1 MINVWEQK
9 KSRESDRI
17 YYKNIL
23 TNKSEWNLPTNKN
36 GVWKK
41 VKDELNNT
49 LIIFIPTK
57 NQSYTRSYSGLLK
70 GGADLTLEMYNEL
83 NPDYPMSELPIYGS
97 PHYYD
102 WMTDPF
108 RTSEQLRAFW
118 VYKGYNRYV
127 VNDDEYWDKIMEH
140 MQARIVLSYN
150 DLNNFYK
157 ETRILHKN
165 KSKQFLLDP
174 VHPFEPQYAE
184 NIEPWMTGPF
194 RNSEELLAYW
204 IYKGYNQMLIDIWR
218 EFMEYLD
225 EHSIDSYE
233 KLENLYERTPELHS
247 LDLDTVLDF
256 LEGVSPIDI
265 HNYIAED

>member
-9 KSRESDRI
+9 KSRQSDRI

-57 NQSYTRSYSGLLK
+57 NQSYTRGYSGLLK
-70 GGADLTLEMYNEL
+70 GGVDMTLEMNNER

-97 PHYYD
+97 EYYYD
-102 WMTDPF
+102 WMTEPF

-118 VYKGYNRYV
+118 VYKRYNPIV

-174 VHPFEPQYAE
+174 VHSFKPRYTDS
-184 NIEPWMTGPF
+184 IETWMSGKF

-204 IYKGYNQMLIDIWR
+204 IYNNYNQILIDIWR
-218 EFMEYLD
+218 YFMEYLD

-233 KLENLYERTPELHS
+233 KLQNLYESTPELHS
-247 LDLDTVLDF
+247 LNLDTVLDF
-256 LEGVSPIDI
+256 LEGVRTNTD
-265 HNYIAED
+265 NYIAED